1 MLLSLSHNCHIAGYA
16 RAAKFNCMPENVVT
30 AGSSQVKSSLPT
42 TRPGAVP
49 GSAEPIQA
57 ARERAPTDL
66 RVLVNHQLSLSG
78 DTSLEGAQKFFG
90 SHDLEFIA
98 VVDNGRTVGLCARRR
113 IGIVLGS
120 RYGFSLF
127 SRNPVRDYLVPEAL
141 IIRSGDS
148 IHNVLKRLASRPDEF
163 FYDDVLLEDKDGT
176 FIGSIFVR
184 NLVRLQH
191 NLLLDNIQELERN
204 RAEIERKNIQMEQEL
219 VMAGKVQQAMLP
231 QIYPVSPAR
240 PGVDSGVL
248 AFYHRYLPAGKVSGD
263 FFHVRR
269 ISENLVGVFICDVM
283 GHGVRSAMITS
294 MLRALV
300 EELQSEADEP
310 GELLERLNDD
320 LFAMLHQS
328 DETMYASGIYMIIDT
343 PGLKLCWAS
352 AGHPAPILLRADGVT
367 ELMCVPRE
375 KNGKVLGLV
384 ASASYQTC
392 ETALAPGD
400 RLLLYTDGIYEIF
413 AGEKE
418 YGLAGFTATI
428 RQHFALPTPQLL
440 DRILESALAF
450 SGAKQFEDDVCL
462 LAIETA
468 RA

>member
-1 MLLSLSHNCHIAGYA
+1 MASVATPETGVSQTKGPAAVPAPAGKLEATREMAPADLRILINHRLSLA
-16 RAAKFNCMPENVVT
+16 
-30 AGSSQVKSSLPT
+30 
-42 TRPGAVP
+42 
-49 GSAEPIQA
+49 
-57 ARERAPTDL
+57 
-66 RVLVNHQLSLSG
+66 G
-78 DTSLEGAQKFFG
+78 DTSLEDAQKFFG

-98 VVDNGRTVGLCARRR
+98 VVDSGRAIGLCARRR

-141 IIRSGDS
+141 VIRCADS
-148 IHNVLKRLASRPDEF
+148 VHTVLERLSSRRDEF
-163 FYDDVLLEDKDGT
+163 FYDDVLLEDDSGN
-176 FIGSIFVR
+176 FLGSIFVR

-204 RAEIERKNIQMEQEL
+204 RAEIERKNIQIEQEL

-231 QIYPVSPAR
+231 QVYPAFPIG
-240 PGVDSGVL
+240 PGLDVNAL
-248 AFYHRYLPAGKVSGD
+248 EFHHRYVPAGKVSGD

-269 ISENLVGVFICDVM
+269 IRDNLVGIFICDVM

-343 PGLKLCWAS
+343 ASLKLCWSS
-352 AGHPAPILLRADGVT
+352 AGHPAPMLLRRQEGVV
-367 ELMCVPRE
+367 EMMCVPRE
-375 KNGKVLGLV
+375 RSGKALGLL
-384 ASASYQTC
+384 ASSSYQTC
-392 ETALAPGD
+392 EGILQPGD

-418 YGLAGFTATI
+418 FGLAGFGAVL

-440 DRILESALAF
+440 DRVLESALAF

-462 LAIETA
+462 LAVQTTA
-468 RA
+468 KT

>member
-1 MLLSLSHNCHIAGYA
+1 MS
-16 RAAKFNCMPENVVT
+16 ENVVMASVT
-30 AGSSQVKSSLPT
+30 APE
-42 TRPGAVP
+42 PGVLQTKEPSAVP
-49 GSAEPIQA
+49 AL
-57 ARERAPTDL
+57 ARKLEATPADL
-66 RVLVNHQLSLSG
+66 RILVNHHLSLTG
-78 DTSLEGAQKFFG
+78 DTSLEDAQKFFG
-90 SHDLEFIA
+90 SHDLEFVA
-98 VVDNGRTVGLCARRR
+98 VVDSGRTVGLCARRR

-127 SRNPVRDYLVPEAL
+127 SRNPVRDYLVPDAL
-141 IIRSGDS
+141 VIRCSDS
-148 IHNVLKRLASRPDEF
+148 IHNVLERLSSRPDEF
-163 FYDDVLLEDKDGT
+163 FYDDVLLEDDAGK
-176 FIGSIFVR
+176 FQGSIFVR

-191 NLLLDNIQELERN
+191 NLLLDNIQELERK
-204 RAEIERKNIQMEQEL
+204 RTEIERKNIQMEQEL

-231 QIYPVSPAR
+231 QVYPVFPVR
-240 PGVDSGVL
+240 PGAEASAL
-248 AFYHRYLPAGKVSGD
+248 EFHHRYLPAGKVSGD

-269 ISENLVGVFICDVM
+269 IDDRLVGIFICDVM

-310 GELLERLNDD
+310 GELLERLNND

-343 PGLKLCWAS
+343 ISLKLCWAS
-352 AGHPAPILLRADGVT
+352 AGHPAPMLLRGQDGAV

-375 KNGKVLGLV
+375 RHGKVLGLIKS
-384 ASASYQTC
+384 SAYQTC
-392 ETALAPGD
+392 EAILQPGD

-418 YGLAGFTATI
+418 FGLAGFSGAL

-440 DRILESALAF
+440 DRVLESALAF

-462 LAIETA
+462 LAVEATGK
-468 RA
+468 

>member
-1 MLLSLSHNCHIAGYA
+1 MSQ
-16 RAAKFNCMPENVVT
+16 NVVMDSSVPT
-30 AGSSQVKSSLPT
+30 KGPDTVSQPAGPAQ
-42 TRPGAVP
+42 TRHDKVP
-49 GSAEPIQA
+49 S
-57 ARERAPTDL
+57 DL
-66 RVLVNHQLSLSG
+66 RVLLNHQLSLTG
-78 DTSLEGAQKFFG
+78 DTTLEEAQKFFG

-98 VVDNGRTVGLCARRR
+98 VVDNGHAIGLCARRR

-127 SRNPVRDYLVPEAL
+127 SRNPVRDYLVPEVL
-141 IIRSGDS
+141 IIRCSDS
-148 IHNVLKRLASRPDEF
+148 IHAVLKRLSSRPDEF
-163 FYDDVLLEDKDGT
+163 FYDDVLLENDDGT

-184 NLVRLQH
+184 NLVRLQN
-191 NLLLDNIQELERN
+191 NLLLDNIQELERR

-219 VMAGKVQQAMLP
+219 VLAGKVQQAMLP
-231 QIYPVSPAR
+231 QIYPVFASL
-240 PGVDSGVL
+240 PGANTNAL
-248 AFYHRYLPAGKVSGD
+248 EFHHRYLPAGKVSGD
-263 FFHVRR
+263 FFYVRR
-269 ISENLVGVFICDVM
+269 ISDHLVGIFICDVM

-328 DETMYASGIYMIIDT
+328 DETMYASGIYMVMDT
-343 PGLKLCWAS
+343 TSLRFCWAS
-352 AGHPAPILLRADGVT
+352 AGHPQPMQLRAQDGTV
-367 ELMCVPRE
+367 EPLCVPRE
-375 KNGKVLGLV
+375 KSGKVLGLT
-384 ASASYQTC
+384 ASASYPTC
-392 ETALAPGD
+392 EVTLAPGD

-418 YGLAGFTATI
+418 FGLAGFMNAI

-440 DRILESALAF
+440 DGVLKSALAF
-450 SGAKQFEDDVCL
+450 SGSKQFEDDVCL

-468 RA
+468 AK